1 MEKKTSDPDK
11 FKLNLKHLPPIDPY
25 SISYPQRTQ
34 QMKYENP
41 SCRIVPRGAKPK
53 PGEEKKVGESDG
65 GEKLKVG
72 DVSDCLTKHID
83 PNSTGGRNFITK
95 NSEKSEEGKV
105 FHQTDSKN
113 EGAPNKIS
121 AKSKLLEVCVA
132 NNWKS
137 PLFDCCKE
145 EGPSHMKLYTFKVT
159 LVIQSSNMILEC
171 FGAPQSKKKTAAE
184 HAAEGAL
191 WYLKHLGYFPIKKRK
206 N

>member
-1 MEKKTSDPDK
+1 MRLVLLLCSLMK
-11 FKLNLKHLPPIDPY
+11 F
-25 SISYPQRTQ
+25 

-113 EGAPNKIS
+113 EGTDLNHLI
-121 AKSKLLEVCVA
+121 V
-132 NNWKS
+132 
-137 PLFDCCKE
+137 
-145 EGPSHMKLYTFKVT
+145 
-159 LVIQSSNMILEC
+159 
-171 FGAPQSKKKTAAE
+171 
-184 HAAEGAL
+184 L
-191 WYLKHLGYFPIKKRK
+191 WV
-206 N
+206 